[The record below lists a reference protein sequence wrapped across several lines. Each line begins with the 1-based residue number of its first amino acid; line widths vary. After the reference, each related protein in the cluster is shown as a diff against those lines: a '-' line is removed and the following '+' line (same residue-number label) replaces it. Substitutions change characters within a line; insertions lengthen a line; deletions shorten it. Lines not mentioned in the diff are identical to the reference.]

1 MIEYIFGVAGTGRV
15 SGSVG
20 SGFTVI
26 VFVTGVT
33 GVSFTGSGRDFVW

>member
-1 MIEYIFGVAGTGRV
+1 MTEYNFGVADTGRG

-33 GVSFTGSGRDFVW
+33 GVSFTSTGRDFV